1 MKNTEYIEK
10 KMLLI
15 VEFVESYIHEELEK
29 VTGLKP
35 KDMV

>member
-1 MKNTEYIEK
+1 MKNPEHIRK
-10 KMLLI
+10 KMLFI
-15 VEFVESYIHEELEK
+15 VEFIENYIHEELEK